1 MSKFESI
8 GLFPQPIIKTN
19 IGREWTEKEKDFISY
34 HSENTYNNMGNTTSN
49 DRYVLNAPEAKGFSD
64 LISEGIKEYVE
75 KVICPKH
82 PLEFYVTQS
91 WLNFT
96 KTGQYHHTHE
106 HPNSIISGVLYI
118 DADEEKDKIFNN
130 TYGDQ
135 NVNEEPISFN
145 VAPSYIDDMDHD
157 DRIHYDILIEKIDEI
172 IKGSQFEHL
181 NKVTQS
187 GVIKKLNKVQ
197 INEVFFYVIERL
209 GSSYTRVDLFSV
221 VSDYFDIFPN
231 KFYNSLS
238 NKFKDELIKELD
250 DKYNILEKRKIR
262 KLF

>member
-1 MSKFESI
+1 M
-8 GLFPQPIIKTN
+8 KT
-19 IGREWTEKEKDFISY
+19 
-34 HSENTYNNMGNTTSN
+34 
-49 DRYVLNAPEAKGFSD
+49 
-64 LISEGIKEYVE
+64 
-75 KVICPKH
+75 
-82 PLEFYVTQS
+82 
-91 WLNFT
+91 
-96 KTGQYHHTHE
+96 
-106 HPNSIISGVLYI
+106 
-118 DADEEKDKIFNN
+118 DKIFNN

-135 NVNEEPISFN
+135 NLNEEPISFN
-145 VAPSYIDDMDHD
+145 VAPSYVDDMDHD
-157 DRIHYDILIEKIDEI
+157 DRIHYDILIKKIDEI

-181 NKVTQS
+181 NKVTHT

-209 GSSYTRVDLFSV
+209 GTTYTRVDLFSV
-221 VSDYFDIFPN
+221 ISDYFDIFPN